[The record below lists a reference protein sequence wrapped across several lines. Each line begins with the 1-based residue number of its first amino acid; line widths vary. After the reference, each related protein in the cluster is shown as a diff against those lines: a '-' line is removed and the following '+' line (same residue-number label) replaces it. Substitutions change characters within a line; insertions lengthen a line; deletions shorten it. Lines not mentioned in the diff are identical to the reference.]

1 MGTFKDNFF
10 SVFLAGSNQSCNYP
24 TPHLKETSP
33 EQAQP
38 SVEVTP
44 NFRKQLLDQKLPF
57 LGGRKQNSWRHSSNS
72 CRKQR
77 NGAESWGNIDC
88 CISKMLFGLTI
99 PFLHERGFA
108 AQAPE
113 GAGLPL
119 TDQAIIFPDKKTMP
133 DNFLLLNLLFLKPSA
148 SAGAFL

>member
-1 MGTFKDNFF
+1 
-10 SVFLAGSNQSCNYP
+10 
-24 TPHLKETSP
+24 
-33 EQAQP
+33 
-38 SVEVTP
+38 
-44 NFRKQLLDQKLPF
+44 
-57 LGGRKQNSWRHSSNS
+57 
-72 CRKQR
+72 
-77 NGAESWGNIDC
+77 
-88 CISKMLFGLTI
+88 MLFGLTI

-148 SAGAFL
+148 SAGAFLQKPAKIHLSNVLILYFT